1 MNIST
6 TPDALA
12 RMAAQGLRLDPPPTE
27 DEIDRILTKL
37 ATAFEFTP
45 EDVSKARM
53 LLQARFNIQMEL
65 GQTIKDNDDH
75 VPWLSNRR
83 AEIDPFYWNRYHEFL
98 MRSGWSP
105 RVAGTLDRSMDDLLD
120 LLGNPANGGSWKRR
134 GLVVGDV
141 QSGKT
146 ASYSALICKAADA
159 GYKMVIL
166 LTGTLENVRRQT
178 QERLDAAFVGLD
190 SRDFLAKGQLKHKT
204 RIGVGQIDNRRDGVV
219 FTSRDNDFRKTTATA
234 LNITLEAVREPVLV
248 VTKKNRTILASLAAW
263 LRSRNADRQGHID
276 LPLLLIDDEADNASI
291 NTRKNPDET
300 TAINAAIRDLLAL
313 FKRSSYVG
321 FTATPFANIFI
332 DPSSANQMLGDDLF
346 PKDFI
351 HLLEP
356 PNNYVGMNNLFP
368 LADPDQQN
376 AGEDEAEAAG
386 VRTIDDADNWLPV
399 DHKQGTIPGPI
410 PASLRTALRHF
421 LLACAV
427 RDLRTIAGVEGH
439 ERGVHR
445 SMLINVSRFT
455 SVQNQVADDVHTEL
469 DRIRQQVRLYGKLT
483 AGQAAVKSPEVT
495 DLRNVFALEFEG
507 CGFDWPSVLGALHE
521 AVSPIR
527 VQPVNQGTG
536 AASLD
541 YSIVDVPPGVR
552 VIAVG
557 GNSLS
562 RGLTLEGLCVSYLL
576 RNSKAYDTLLQMGR
590 WFGYRDGYS
599 DVCRV
604 FLSEEAEGWYRHVA
618 EATNE
623 LKRDFTRMR
632 RQKATPAEFGLRVRT
647 HPDTLLITARNKMA
661 SGVDVVGEV
670 RDISL
675 AGRGIETAR
684 LYSDKKRNDD
694 NFNIVD
700 RFLWGLVDAVGVP
713 ESSPHGNAQIWRN
726 ISALMI
732 GQLLDE
738 FLVHPLNHDFQGDA
752 IADFLRE
759 AVERGDTQLSTW
771 SVALPTKGEK
781 GSITPGLRSG
791 VPVDAKKR
799 RVLVRQMQSLL
810 ISGKKAR
817 VGSRAD
823 VRHGLSIEQVYAV
836 TQKEHQAKPDQKE
849 VPEDAYRAVMNSP
862 LLIVYLLRGVERETK
877 ETPETDFKSGLILPA
892 LGLHFPGTKDL
903 NAPKRYLKYRLNR
916 IAQAEL
922 ELDGD
927 DLGDDADE
935 D

>member
-1 MNIST
+1 MNIDT

-27 DEIDRILTKL
+27 DEIDRILQRL
-37 ATAFEFTP
+37 ATAFDCQP
-45 EDVSKARM
+45 EDIAQALK
-53 LLQARFNIQMEL
+53 LLHARFSIRMEL
-65 GQTIKDNDDH
+65 GQTIKDEH
-75 VPWLSNRR
+75 IPWLSSRR
-83 AEIDPFYWNRYHEFL
+83 AEIDPFYWNRYHELL

-105 RVAGTLDRSMDDLLD
+105 RVAGTLDRSMDELLD
-120 LLGNPANGGSWKRR
+120 LLGNPETSGPWKRR

-159 GYKMVIL
+159 GYKMVVL

-204 RIGVGQIDNRRDGVV
+204 HIGVGQIDSRRDGVV
-219 FTSRDNDFRKTTATA
+219 FTSRDSDFRRTTATQ
-234 LNITLEAVREPVLV
+234 LNIALEAVREPVLV

-263 LRSRNADRQGHID
+263 LRTRNADRQGHID

-291 NTRKNPDET
+291 NTRNKPDET
-300 TAINAAIRDLLAL
+300 TAINAAIRDLLSL

-332 DPSSANQMLGDDLF
+332 DPSSANEMLGDDLF

-356 PNNYVGMNNLFP
+356 PSNYVGMNNLFP
-368 LADPDQQN
+368 SSDPDQQDV
-376 AGEDEAEAAG
+376 GEDEAWEAG
-386 VRTIDDADNWLPV
+386 LRTIDDADDWLPV
-399 DHKQGTIPGPI
+399 DHSLDVIPGPI
-410 PASLRTALRHF
+410 PESLLSALRHF
-421 LLACAV
+421 VLTCAV
-427 RDLRTIAGVEGH
+427 RDLRTQAGSEGH
-439 ERGVHR
+439 ERGIHR
-445 SMLINVSRFT
+445 SMLVNVSRFT
-455 SVQNQVADDVHTEL
+455 AIQNRVAEDIHTEL
-469 DRIRQQVRLYGKLT
+469 ERIRQQVRLYGRLP
-483 AGQAAVKSPEVT
+483 AAQAAARSPEIVE
-495 DLRNVFALEFEG
+495 LHKVFVSEFGG
-507 CGFDWPSVLGALHE
+507 CAFGWPSVLGVLHD
-521 AVSPIR
+521 AASPIR

-541 YSIVDVPPGVR
+541 YSVVDSPPGVR

-590 WFGYRDGYS
+590 WFGYRDGYG
-599 DVCRV
+599 DLCRV

-618 EATNE
+618 DATNE
-623 LKRDFTRMR
+623 LKRDFSRMR
-632 RQKATPAEFGLRVRT
+632 RQRATPAEFGLRVRT

-661 SGVDVVGEV
+661 TGVDVVGEV

-684 LYSDKKRNDD
+684 LYADKGRNEE

-700 RFLWGLVDAVGVP
+700 SFLSGLCEASGAP
-713 ESSPHGNAQIWRN
+713 QLSPHGSALVWHN
-726 ISALMI
+726 ISASLV
-732 GQLLDE
+732 GNLLE
-738 FLVHPLNHDFQGDA
+738 NFLVHPLNHDFQGEA
-752 IADFLRE
+752 IAVFLRE
-759 AVERGDTQLSTW
+759 ALERGDAQLSTW
-771 SVALPTKGEK
+771 TVALPTTGDR
-781 GSITPGLRSG
+781 GPVTPPLRSG
-791 VPVDAKKR
+791 LAVEAKKR
-799 RVLVRQMQSLL
+799 RVVVRQMQSLL
-810 ISGKKAR
+810 VSGKGAR
-817 VGSRAD
+817 VGSRTD
-823 VRHGLSIEQVYAV
+823 VRHGLSVEQVQTV
-836 TQKEHQAKPDQKE
+836 TQALRDANPDVQD
-849 VPEDAYRAVMNSP
+849 VPEDDYRAAMTSP
-862 LLIVYLLRGVERETK
+862 LPVVYLLRGVERESK
-877 ETPETDFKSGLILPA
+877 GASETEYKSGLVLPA
-892 LGLHFPGTKDL
+892 LGLHFPGIKDP
-903 NAPKRYLKYRLNR
+903 NAPKRYVKYRLNR

-927 DLGDDADE
+927 DLGDGADE